1 MKSIPARAEVAPE
14 GVGAVGEDVAG
25 PVLALVVVRHVTA
38 FAAVAIVAVA
48 LAVQAGAVLTV
59 ATCRV
64 AAVICKE
71 KSNDLL
77 VNFY

>member
-38 FAAVAIVAVA
+38 CSGTGCSGRRRAYS
-48 LAVQAGAVLTV
+48 
-59 ATCRV
+59 R
-64 AAVICKE
+64 
-71 KSNDLL
+71 DLSCSGSHL
-77 VNFY
+77 